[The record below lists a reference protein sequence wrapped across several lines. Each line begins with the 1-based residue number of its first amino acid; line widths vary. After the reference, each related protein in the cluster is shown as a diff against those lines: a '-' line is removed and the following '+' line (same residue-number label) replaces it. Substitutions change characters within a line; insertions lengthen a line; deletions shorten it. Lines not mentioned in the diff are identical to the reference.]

1 MKRILN
7 WLRNLVS
14 LVTLPSQPA
23 PRQRETTPISQDD
36 IETYVA
42 FLQEILLKTSQ
53 SNGDAQ
59 VIYPLLAAN
68 TDKLNH
74 IFAELWR
81 DWLTNLLAEAKPETV
96 TDIAADI
103 VNFSNLIQQ
112 FPLGSKASNMEIAI
126 TGYEIALTVYTRS
139 AFPVNWA
146 TTQNNLGAAH
156 RVRIL
161 GERAENIEMAI
172 AAYSA
177 ALFVRTRSAFPEK
190 WATTQNNLGTAYR
203 DRILGERA
211 ENIEMAIAAY
221 SAALFV
227 RTRSAFPEKW
237 AMTQNN
243 LGVAYGNRILGERAE
258 NIEMAIAAYSA
269 ALEVY
274 TRSAF
279 PEKWAG
285 TQNNL
290 GAAYRNRILGE
301 RAENIEMAIAA
312 YSAALEVYTRSA
324 FPQNNAETLL
334 NLGWLYQDEREFN
347 LAYNTFIQAIETV
360 EALRGEIVSGEEAKR
375 KQAEE
380 WNKLY
385 RRMVEVCLEL
395 GRDTEAIEYIERSK
409 TRNLVEL
416 LTKALTNPENLPVG
430 SSIKFRQIQNLLDS
444 ETVII
449 QWYIFNDCFRAFI
462 ITRDNN
468 QPIIWRSDEADLEK
482 LANWNDKYLQLYSQD
497 KKQWQFRLNDL
508 LSELA
513 PILHLNQI
521 VDLVPKHCQKLILIP
536 HLYLHLFP
544 LHALPLSIDSATRE
558 YLIDKFPRGVSY
570 APSCQLLRFAQ
581 QRVRVGLNQRSDL
594 FAIQNPT
601 NDLQFA
607 DIEVE
612 TIAADFRPKQV
623 LKHHQ
628 ASKEA
633 LTETST
639 VEKFCNSQWLHFSCH
654 GYFNFQTPL
663 KSGLALAG
671 AKSSDIPANSNP
683 SRYLRVDEQT
693 TINLDKC
700 LTLEDIFKL
709 NLNKCGLVT
718 LSACETGLID
728 FSNNSDEYIGLSSGF
743 IHAGATNII
752 SSLWAVSDFH
762 TALLMIKFY
771 EILPNHTYNV
781 PLALNATQQWRFLRT

>member
-177 ALFVRTRSAFPEK
+177 AL
-190 WATTQNNLGTAYR
+190 
-203 DRILGERA
+203 
-211 ENIEMAIAAY
+211 
-221 SAALFV
+221 
-227 RTRSAFPEKW
+227 
-237 AMTQNN
+237 
-243 LGVAYGNRILGERAE
+243 
-258 NIEMAIAAYSA
+258 
-269 ALEVY
+269 
-274 TRSAF
+274 
-279 PEKWAG
+279 
-285 TQNNL
+285 
-290 GAAYRNRILGE
+290 
-301 RAENIEMAIAA
+301 
-312 YSAALEVYTRSA
+312 EVYTRSA

-416 LTKALTNPENLPVG
+416 LTKALANPENLPVG
-430 SSIKFRQIQNLLDS
+430 SSIKFPQIQNLLDS

-468 QPIIWRSDEADLEK
+468 QPIIWRSDEADLAN
-482 LANWNDKYLQLYSQD
+482 LANWNKKYLQLYSQD
-497 KKQWQFRLNDL
+497 KKQWQFELNNL
-508 LSELA
+508 LTELA

-521 VDLVPKHCQKLILIP
+521 VNLVPKHCQKLILIP

-623 LKHHQ
+623 LNITKQAKKH
-628 ASKEA
+628 
-633 LTETST
+633 
-639 VEKFCNSQWLHFSCH
+639 
-654 GYFNFQTPL
+654 
-663 KSGLALAG
+663 
-671 AKSSDIPANSNP
+671 
-683 SRYLRVDEQT
+683 
-693 TINLDKC
+693 
-700 LTLEDIFKL
+700 
-709 NLNKCGLVT
+709 
-718 LSACETGLID
+718 
-728 FSNNSDEYIGLSSGF
+728 
-743 IHAGATNII
+743 
-752 SSLWAVSDFH
+752 
-762 TALLMIKFY
+762 
-771 EILPNHTYNV
+771 
-781 PLALNATQQWRFLRT
+781 